1 MHPYTNQPLVVHC
14 LAGQGRSGTFVAI
27 LAMLQKKEADPL
39 EIVSLMRKDRPNMV
53 ETVEQYDAI
62 VEISNILK
70 KQ

>member
-1 MHPYTNQPLVVHC
+1 MGLYINQPLVVHC

-27 LAMLQKKEADPL
+27 LALLQQNEVSPL
-39 EIVSLMRKDRPNMV
+39 EVVSMMRKDRPYMV

-62 VEISNILK
+62 VKVSNILK